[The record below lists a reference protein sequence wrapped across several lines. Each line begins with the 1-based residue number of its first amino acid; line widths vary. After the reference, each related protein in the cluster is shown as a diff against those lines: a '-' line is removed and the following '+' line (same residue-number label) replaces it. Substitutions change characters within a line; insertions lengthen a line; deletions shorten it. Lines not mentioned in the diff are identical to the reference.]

1 MKVRLYSYGGSGL
14 KFLTMHLKS
23 MGIDS
28 YDEKHNPHQSFSD
41 RAVEDDVD
49 RVIYLYSNPIESFLS
64 FWRRTGSDLRWIN
77 LHLKHLGSDR
87 QITLPMREYIESA
100 KGFPELSNHFESWYN
115 AEVGVPIVFLRYED
129 LVLPSVE
136 KELAE
141 FLGFE
146 GDLQIASN
154 FKQRSS
160 STSATPEGVSKRLDS
175 MFSELIDLQG
185 GLPPFHI
192 KRSMHDQ
199 H

>member
-14 KFLTMHLKS
+14 KFLTMHLKN

-41 RAVEDDVD
+41 QAVEDDVN

-64 FWRRTGSDLRWIN
+64 FWRRTGTDLRWIN

-87 QITLPMREYIESA
+87 QITLPMREYIESNE
-100 KGFPELSNHFESWYN
+100 GFPELNNHFESWYN

-136 KELAE
+136 KEMAE

-160 STSATPEGVSKRLDS
+160 RTSAIPESIYKRLDF
-175 MFSELIDLQG
+175 MFSELINRQVN
-185 GLPPFHI
+185 LPPVHI
-192 KRSMHDQ
+192 KHANGQ
-199 H
+199 P